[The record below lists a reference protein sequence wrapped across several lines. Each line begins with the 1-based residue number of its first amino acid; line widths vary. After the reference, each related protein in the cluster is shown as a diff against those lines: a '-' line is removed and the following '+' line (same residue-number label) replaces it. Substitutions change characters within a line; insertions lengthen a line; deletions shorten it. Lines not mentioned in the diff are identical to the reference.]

1 MHIHILLSAGKMLPT
16 GNAIDFIDGIPVSC
30 VDVSRAMV
38 ILTATSIGLDM
49 NATREELDNN
59 KDMMAR
65 LEILRQKAATIMG
78 MGDVSGKVSPKV
90 MVVSSNNS
98 QDGAAIVSRYFV
110 ATHLS
115 ETHPSIAMTAGQ
127 CLACACL
134 IPDSIPNKTWKKGN
148 SKLHQSSDKPI
159 VQWEIPI
166 EHLSGSHMFTVD
178 LTSNT
183 TTAGSL
189 LINENSLLRTGY
201 VTTVEPIS
209 EGRAFPLT

>member
-1 MHIHILLSAGKMLPT
+1 MLPT
-16 GNAIDFIDGIPVSC
+16 GNPIDLIDGIPVSC

-49 NATREELDNN
+49 NATREELNEN

-65 LEILRQKAATIMG
+65 LEILRQKAALIMG
-78 MGDVSGKVSPKV
+78 MGDVRGKVSPKV
-90 MVVSSNNS
+90 MVVSSKNS
-98 QDGAAIVSRYFV
+98 QEDGAAIVSRYFV

-134 IPDSIPNKTWKKGN
+134 IPDSIPNKTWKKSN
-148 SKLHQSSDKPI
+148 SKLHQNNNKAI
-159 VQWEIPI
+159 VQWEILI
-166 EHLSGSHMFTVD
+166 AHLSGSHMFTVD
-178 LTSNT
+178 LTSNAA
-183 TTAGSL
+183 TAESL